1 MRFQFSCVIVVFV
14 LKTDAIN
21 LLLSLKEK
29 GKKAKSAGV
38 MNGIKQYKVRQRK
51 GRPCLERFSAPVA
64 QRA

>member
-1 MRFQFSCVIVVFV
+1 MCNCGICFEDGRHKPAAEF
-14 LKTDAIN
+14 KRGG
-21 LLLSLKEK
+21 E
-29 GKKAKSAGV
+29 KAKSAGV